1 MRSRHLAVLS
11 RPFVKINPEIPFN
24 HAPGLVGSNDLFRT
38 LFDHS
43 PEAILLA
50 NAQNGEIVEVNQEW
64 VSLTGFP
71 REDVLGRTALAL
83 GHWPD
88 QLEAMPMLLAALKT
102 RGRVRDL
109 DATLVMKDQVVR
121 VVRINASLVDL
132 NGQSVI
138 VMALHDVTP
147 ERLAQEALRAG
158 ERVLAQTIEKLKRQ
172 VEMFELV
179 ESLAKAGHWMAN
191 PVDEP
196 LFMWSKGL
204 YQLTQEPGGKIFP
217 IEEAR
222 DRIHPDDLDAYLA
235 KREALDG
242 STLNY
247 RWLFPDRRY
256 HWIRTQMRRLYN
268 SDGSYTDLGVVQD
281 FTEEYQAE
289 QVLKNRLNLIQQ
301 LTSRLPEMVFQFA
314 QFTPQT
320 GEFIFVSDAVQSI
333 FRVSPLDA
341 RSNSKSIF
349 RRIHPQDLPGVL
361 ASISASNGDG
371 MTWAQEFRL
380 QFEQGEERVVF
391 GKAISLRE
399 PDGSLVTY
407 GSVTDITDHKASQA
421 SLRESE
427 ARFRALTELSSDW
440 FWEQDDQFRFTRVDG
455 NLTFSNTLPAQSYIG
470 QTRWDF
476 DVQGV
481 SPVQWAAH
489 QAVMQAHET
498 FHDFEMQRP
507 RLDGSLMW
515 MAISGSPI
523 YDEKGQFKGYR
534 GVGRDI
540 SARKLAEEKIEQLAF
555 YDVLTELPNRRL
567 LMNRLQKALAISERE
582 KTTGALLFIDL
593 DNFKDLNDTQGHD
606 LGDLLLHQVAQR
618 LTTCVR
624 EIDTVARLGGDEFVV
639 MLQNLDPGMDAAT
652 AQAEQVGKKILTLLN
667 QVYLLGHV
675 EHHSTPSI
683 GVTLFEGHQQSMDEL
698 LKQADLAMYESKAA
712 GRNTLRFFDPAMQAL
727 VAQRTALEI
736 ELRQGLQR
744 QELRLFYQ
752 PVVDV
757 NARVVGVEA
766 LVRWQHPQRGM
777 VSPAEFIPMAEQ
789 TGLILPLGHWVLE
802 EACQQLVKWSK
813 NAATQ
818 SLTMAVNVSARQ
830 FRHAEFVPQVLAL
843 LRQTGVNP
851 HCLKLEL
858 TESLLLSD
866 PQDAILRMAELR
878 GVGVRFS
885 LDDFGTGYSS
895 LSYLKLLPLQ
905 QLKIDQSFVRDVLTD
920 PNDAAIART
929 VLALGQSL
937 GFQVVAEG
945 VETVGQRAFL
955 QGNGCTLFQGYLFG
969 KPVPIEDLKLG
980 DLSPP
985 TVI

>member
-1 MRSRHLAVLS
+1 MNKTSEIAFNNTHVL
-11 RPFVKINPEIPFN
+11 
-24 HAPGLVGSNDLFRT
+24 GGSNDFFRAI
-38 LFDHS
+38 FNQS
-43 PEAILLA
+43 PEAMLLA
-50 NAQNGEIVEVNQEW
+50 SPLDGKIVEVNQAW
-64 VSLTGFP
+64 VALTGFA
-71 REDVLGRTALAL
+71 RQEALGRTALEL

-88 QLEAMPMLLAALKT
+88 QLEALQMVLAPLKT
-102 RGRVRDL
+102 CGRVSDV
-109 DATLVMKDQVVR
+109 DVTLVMKDLMPR
-121 VVRINASLVDL
+121 VVRMNASLVDF
-132 NGQSVI
+132 GGERVI
-138 VMALHDVTP
+138 VMTLHDVTP

-158 ERVLAQTIEKLKRQ
+158 ERVLAQTVEKLRRQ

-222 DRIHPDDLDAYLA
+222 ERIHPEDLDAYLT
-235 KREALDG
+235 KRAALDG

-256 HWIRTQMRRLYN
+256 HWIRTQMRRLHN

-289 QVLKNRLNLIQQ
+289 QVLKSRLHLIQQ
-301 LTSRLPEMVFQFA
+301 LTSRLPEMVFQFL
-314 QFTPQT
+314 QHTT
-320 GEFIFVSDAVQSI
+320 ESGEFIFVSDAVQSI
-333 FRVSPLDA
+333 FRVSPQEA
-341 RSNSKSIF
+341 RSNSKCVF
-349 RRIHPQDLPGVL
+349 RRVHPEDLAAVL
-361 ASISASNGDG
+361 QSISSAREDG
-371 MTWAQEFRL
+371 MTWAQEFRVK
-380 QFEQGEERVVF
+380 FEDGDVRVVF
-391 GKAISLRE
+391 GKAITLRE
-399 PDGSLVTY
+399 PDGQLVTY

-421 SLRESE
+421 TLRESE

-440 FWEQDDQFRFTRVDG
+440 FWEQDEQFRFTRVDG
-455 NLTFSNTLPAQSYIG
+455 NLTPNSALPAESYIG
-470 QTRWDF
+470 QTRWHF
-476 DVQGV
+476 GAQGA
-481 SPVQWAAH
+481 SPAQWAAH
-489 QAVMQAHET
+489 QATLEAHET

-507 RLDGSLMW
+507 RLDGTLMW
-515 MAISGSPI
+515 VAISGTPI
-523 YDEKGQFKGYR
+523 HDAEGQFKGYR

-540 SARKLAEEKIEQLAF
+540 SARKLAEDKIEQLAF

-567 LMNRLQKALAISERE
+567 LMNRLQKTLSISERE

-606 LGDLLLHQVAQR
+606 LGDLLLKQVARR
-618 LTTCVR
+618 LVACVR
-624 EIDTVARLGGDEFVV
+624 ETDTVARLGGDEFVV
-639 MLQNLDPGMDAAT
+639 MLQCLDSGVVAAT
-652 AQAEQVGKKILTLLN
+652 AQVEHVGKKILTQLN
-667 QVYLLGHV
+667 QVYLLGTL

-683 GVTLFEGHQQSMDEL
+683 GVTLFEGQKQSMDEL
-698 LKQADLAMYESKAA
+698 LKQADLAMYESKSA

-727 VAQRTALEI
+727 VAQRTELEI

-757 NARVVGVEA
+757 NAHVVGVEA
-766 LVRWQHPQRGM
+766 LVRWQHPRRGM

-789 TGLILPLGHWVLE
+789 TGLILQLGHWVLE
-802 EACQQLVKWSK
+802 VACRQLVQWSTQV
-813 NAATQ
+813 ATQ

-843 LRQTGVNP
+843 LRQTGANP

-858 TESLLLSD
+858 TESLLLTD

-878 GVGVRFS
+878 SVGVRFS

-969 KPVPIEDLKLG
+969 KPVPIEELQLG
-980 DLSPP
+980 DLSPS
-985 TVI
+985 T

>member
-1 MRSRHLAVLS
+1 M
-11 RPFVKINPEIPFN
+11 
-24 HAPGLVGSNDLFRT
+24 
-38 LFDHS
+38 
-43 PEAILLA
+43 LLA
-50 NAQNGEIVEVNQEW
+50 SAQNGKIIEVNQAW
-64 VSLTGFP
+64 VALTGFS
-71 REDVLGRTALAL
+71 RLDALGRTAIEL

-88 QLEAMPMLLAALKT
+88 QLETLQLVLAPLKT
-102 RGRVRDL
+102 CGRVNDV
-109 DATLVMKDQVVR
+109 DVTLVMKDLVPR
-121 VVRINASLVDL
+121 VVRMNASLVDW
-132 NGQSVI
+132 NGEPVI
-138 VMALHDVTP
+138 VMTLHDVTP

-158 ERVLAQTIEKLKRQ
+158 ERVLAQTIEKLRRQ

-196 LFMWSKGL
+196 LFLWSKGL

-235 KREALDG
+235 KRAALDG

-247 RWLFPDRRY
+247 RWLFPDQRY
-256 HWIRTQMRRLYN
+256 HWIRTQMRRLTN

-301 LTSRLPEMVFQFA
+301 LTSRLPEMVFQFL
-314 QFTPQT
+314 QHTPQS
-320 GEFIFVSDAVQSI
+320 GEFVFVSDAVQSI
-333 FRVSPLDA
+333 FRVSQKEA
-341 RSNSKSIF
+341 RNNSKSIF
-349 RRIHPQDLPGVL
+349 RRVHPDDLAAVL
-361 ASISASNGDG
+361 QSISHAREDG
-371 MTWAQEFRL
+371 MTWAHEFRVK
-380 QFEQGEERVVF
+380 FDDGMVRVVF
-391 GKAISLRE
+391 GKAITLRE

-421 SLRESE
+421 NLRESE
-427 ARFRALTELSSDW
+427 SRFRALTELSSDW

-455 NLTFSNTLPAQSYIG
+455 NLTASSALSAESYIG
-470 QTRWDF
+470 QTRWNF
-476 DVQGV
+476 GAQGV
-481 SPVQWAAH
+481 GPTQWAAH
-489 QAVMQAHET
+489 RALLEAHET
-498 FHDFEMQRP
+498 FHDFEMQRS

-515 MAISGSPI
+515 VAISGSPI
-523 YDEKGQFKGYR
+523 FNDHGQFKGYR

-540 SARKLAEEKIEQLAF
+540 STRKLAEEKIEQLAF
-555 YDVLTELPNRRL
+555 YDVLTHLPNRRL
-567 LMNRLQKALAISERE
+567 LMNRLQKALAISDRE
-582 KTTGALLFIDL
+582 KTSGALLFIDL

-606 LGDLLLHQVAQR
+606 LGDLLLQQVAKR
-618 LTTCVR
+618 LVTCIR
-624 EIDTVARLGGDEFVV
+624 ETDTVARLGGDEFVV
-639 MLQNLDPGMDAAT
+639 MLQCLDSGMLAAT
-652 AQAEQVGKKILTLLN
+652 AQVEQVGKKIMSQLN
-667 QVYLLGHV
+667 QVYLLGTL

-683 GVTLFEGHQQSMDEL
+683 GVTLFEGQKQSIDEL

-727 VAQRTALEI
+727 VAQRTELEI
-736 ELRQGLQR
+736 ELRQGLPR

-757 NARVVGVEA
+757 NSHVVGVEA
-766 LVRWQHPQRGM
+766 LVRWQHPRRGM

-802 EACQQLVKWSK
+802 EACQQLVKWS
-813 NAATQ
+813 AHDATR

-830 FRHAEFVPQVLAL
+830 FRHTEFVPQVLAL
-843 LRQTGVNP
+843 LHQTGANP

-858 TESLLLSD
+858 TESLLLTD

-955 QGNGCTLFQGYLFG
+955 QENGCTLFQGYLFG
-969 KPVPIEDLKLG
+969 KPVPIEQLQLG
-980 DLSPP
+980 DLSPS
-985 TVI
+985 T